1 MADEKK
7 FSGCVLAGGKSSRM
21 GNDKAW
27 LEINGK
33 TFLENA
39 VDSLRP
45 FCSLVKI
52 VLNKSQPHFIEKIPA
67 ECSYIFDVF
76 ENRGALGGIHAALQ
90 NCETE
95 FAVILAVD
103 LPFVSRKAIEK
114 LCQAALDSKDF
125 AAIVPHQNDG
135 RVQPLCAVY
144 RVKDCLP
151 KLEELL
157 DENDSASVR
166 DFLKLI
172 SPKYIEAN
180 RLSANE
186 NLLFNVN
193 HPTDFQSVSLLKN
206 KSS

>member
-1 MADEKK
+1 MSDEKK
-7 FSGCVLAGGKSSRM
+7 FSGYVLAGGKSSRM

-39 VDSLRP
+39 VNALQP
-45 FCSLVKI
+45 HCSSIKI
-52 VLNKSQPHFIEKIPA
+52 VLNRSQNHFIKKIPA
-67 ECSYIFDVF
+67 KSSYIFDIF
-76 ENRGALGGIHAALQ
+76 GNRGALGGIHAALQ

-95 FAVILAVD
+95 VAVILAVD
-103 LPFVSRKAIEK
+103 LPFVSRKAIKK
-114 LCQAALDSKDF
+114 LCKAALDLKDF
-125 AAIVPHQNDG
+125 AAIVPRQIDG
-135 RVQPLCAVY
+135 KLQPLCAVY
-144 RVKDCLP
+144 RAQVCLP

-166 DFLKLI
+166 DFLELI
-172 SPKYIEAN
+172 FPRYIEAN

-193 HPTDFQSVSLLKN
+193 HPTDFQSVSLSKN